1 MPTALITGVTGQ
13 DGAYLAHHLLAK
25 GYHVIGLSRRSID
38 VATNA
43 TGDMSAEVDVRTV
56 DLLDPRQLGSAVKD
70 AAPDEIYHLASQSVV
85 HASWKNPVQT
95 AELTAVGALR
105 VLEAARAESPAARIL
120 MASSSE
126 VFGRPAEYPQS
137 ESTPMLPRSPYG
149 AAKLFAFHMTA
160 IYREAHGLYAAS
172 AILYNHESPRRGPEF
187 VTRKITDGVARI
199 AAGQTSALRLGNLEA
214 QRDWGFAGD
223 YVDAMWRML
232 QQPTPSDF
240 VVGTGISHSVRDFCE
255 AAFRV
260 AGLDYLDHVVQ
271 DEQIFRPLDSGT
283 LLADPRRAKGVLGW
297 EPQVSF
303 EAMIEMMVKADVRRV
318 NDGELL

>member
-13 DGAYLAHHLLAK
+13 DGSYLAQHLLAK

-38 VATNA
+38 VGTSVM
-43 TGDMSAEVDVRTV
+43 GELSAGVDVRTV

-126 VFGRPAEYPQS
+126 VFGRPTEYPQS

-149 AAKLFAFHMTA
+149 AAKLFALHMTA

-199 AAGQTSALRLGNLEA
+199 AAGQTAALRLGNLEA

-271 DEQIFRPLDSGT
+271 DEQFFRPLDSGT

-303 EAMIEMMVKADVRRV
+303 EAMVEMMVKADVRRLK
-318 NDGELL
+318 DGELL

>member
-13 DGAYLAHHLLAK
+13 DGSYLAQHLLAK

-38 VATNA
+38 VGTNVM
-43 TGDMSAEVDVRTV
+43 GELSAGVDVRTV

-126 VFGRPAEYPQS
+126 VFGRPTEYPQS

-149 AAKLFAFHMTA
+149 AAKLFALHMTA

-199 AAGQTSALRLGNLEA
+199 AAGQTAALRLGNLEA

-271 DEQIFRPLDSGT
+271 DEQFFRPLDSGT

-303 EAMIEMMVKADVRRV
+303 EAMVEMMVKADVRRLK
-318 NDGELL
+318 DGDLL

>member
-1 MPTALITGVTGQ
+1 MPTALITGITGQ
-13 DGAYLAHHLLAK
+13 DGSYLAQHLLAK

-38 VATNA
+38 VGTSVM
-43 TGDMSAEVDVRTV
+43 GDFSAGVDMRTV

-126 VFGRPAEYPQS
+126 VFGRPTESPQS

-149 AAKLFAFHMTA
+149 AAKLFALHMTA

-199 AAGQTSALRLGNLEA
+199 AAGQTAALRLGNLEA

-271 DEQIFRPLDSGT
+271 DEQFFRPLDSGT
-283 LLADPRRAKGVLGW
+283 LRADPRRAKGVLGW
-297 EPQVSF
+297 VPQVSF
-303 EAMIEMMVKADVRRV
+303 EAMVEMMVKADVRRLK
-318 NDGELL
+318 DGELL

>member
-13 DGAYLAHHLLAK
+13 DGSYLAQHLLAK

-38 VATNA
+38 VATSVM
-43 TGDMSAEVDVRTV
+43 GELSAGVDVRTV
-56 DLLDPRQLGSAVKD
+56 DLQDPRQLGAAVKD

-149 AAKLFAFHMTA
+149 AAKLFALHMTA
-160 IYREAHGLYAAS
+160 IYREAHSLYAAS

-199 AAGQTSALRLGNLEA
+199 AAGQTAALRLGNLEA

-271 DEQIFRPLDSGT
+271 DEQFFRPLDSGT

-303 EAMIEMMVKADVRRV
+303 EAMVEMMVNADVRRLK
-318 NDGELL
+318 DAELL

>member
-13 DGAYLAHHLLAK
+13 DGSYLAQHLLAK

-38 VATNA
+38 VGTSVM
-43 TGDMSAEVDVRTV
+43 GELSAGVDVRTV

-126 VFGRPAEYPQS
+126 VFGRPTEYPQS

-149 AAKLFAFHMTA
+149 AAKLFALHMTA

-199 AAGQTSALRLGNLEA
+199 AAGQTAALRLGNLEA

-271 DEQIFRPLDSGT
+271 DEQFFRPLDSGT
-283 LLADPRRAKGVLGW
+283 LLADPRRARRELGW

-303 EAMIEMMVKADVRRV
+303 EAMVEMMVTADVRRV
-318 NDGELL
+318 KDGELL

>member
-13 DGAYLAHHLLAK
+13 DGSYLAQHLLAK

-38 VATNA
+38 VGTSVM
-43 TGDMSAEVDVRTV
+43 GELSAGVDVRTV

-126 VFGRPAEYPQS
+126 VFGRPTEYPQS

-149 AAKLFAFHMTA
+149 AAKLFALHMTA

-199 AAGQTSALRLGNLEA
+199 AAGQTAALRLGNLEA

-271 DEQIFRPLDSGT
+271 DEQFFRPLDSGT
-283 LLADPRRAKGVLGW
+283 LLADPRRARRELGW

-303 EAMIEMMVKADVRRV
+303 EAMVEMMVKADVRRLK
-318 NDGELL
+318 DGELL

>member
-13 DGAYLAHHLLAK
+13 DGSYLAQHLLAK
-25 GYHVIGLSRRSID
+25 GYYVIGLTRRSSDFATD
-38 VATNA
+38 VM
-43 TGDMSAEVDVRTV
+43 GEMSAGVDVRTV
-56 DLLDPRQLGSAVKD
+56 DLLDSRQLASTLKV
-70 AAPDEIYHLASQSVV
+70 AAPDEIYHLAAQSVV
-85 HASWKNPVQT
+85 HASWNNPVQT

-105 VLEAARAESPAARIL
+105 LLEAARAESPAARIL

-126 VFGRPAEYPQS
+126 VFGRPAESPQS
-137 ESTPMLPRSPYG
+137 ESTPMVPRSPYG
-149 AAKLFAFHMTA
+149 AAKVFAFHLTA

-199 AAGQTSALRLGNLEA
+199 VAGQTSALRLGNLEA

-232 QQPTPSDF
+232 QQPTPSDV
-240 VVGTGISHSVRDFCE
+240 VVGTGTSHSVREFCE
-255 AAFRV
+255 AAFQV
-260 AGLDYLDHVVQ
+260 VGLDYLDHVVQ
-271 DEQIFRPLDSGT
+271 DEQFFRPLDSGT
-283 LLADPRRAKGVLGW
+283 LVADPRRAKTELGW

-303 EAMIEMMVKADVRRV
+303 EGMVEMMVQADVRRV
-318 NDGELL
+318 KDGKV

>member
-13 DGAYLAHHLLAK
+13 DGSYLAQHLLAK

-38 VATNA
+38 VGTSVM
-43 TGDMSAEVDVRTV
+43 GELSAGVDVRTV

-126 VFGRPAEYPQS
+126 VFGRPTEYPQS

-149 AAKLFAFHMTA
+149 AAKLFALHMTA

-199 AAGQTSALRLGNLEA
+199 AAGQTAALRLGDLEA

-271 DEQIFRPLDSGT
+271 DEQFFRPLDSGT

-303 EAMIEMMVKADVRRV
+303 EAMVEMMVKADVRRLK
-318 NDGELL
+318 DGDLL

>member
-13 DGAYLAHHLLAK
+13 DGSYLAQHLLAK
-25 GYHVIGLSRRSID
+25 GYHVIGLTRRSID
-38 VATNA
+38 FATDVM
-43 TGDMSAEVDVRTV
+43 GEMSAGVDVRTV
-56 DLLDPRQLGSAVKD
+56 DLLDPRQLASTLKV

-85 HASWKNPVQT
+85 HASWNNPVQT
-95 AELTAVGALR
+95 AELTSVGALR
-105 VLEAARAESPAARIL
+105 LLEAARAQCPAARIL

-137 ESTPMLPRSPYG
+137 ESTPMVPRSPYG
-149 AAKLFAFHMTA
+149 AAKVFSFHLTA

-199 AAGQTSALRLGNLEA
+199 VAGQTSALRLGNLEA
-214 QRDWGFAGD
+214 KRDWGFAGD

-232 QQPTPSDF
+232 QQPTPNDV
-240 VVGTGISHSVRDFCE
+240 VVGTGTAHSVREFCE
-255 AAFRV
+255 AAFHV
-260 AGLDYLDHVVQ
+260 VGLDYLDHVVQ
-271 DEQIFRPLDSGT
+271 DEQFFRPLDTGT
-283 LLADPRRAKGVLGW
+283 LVADPRRARTELGW

-303 EAMIEMMVKADVRRV
+303 EGLIKMMVQADVRRV
-318 NDGELL
+318 KDGEV